1 MSFQTPI
8 VFIIFS
14 RPETTRR
21 VFEEIRKAQPK
32 RLFIIAD
39 GPRPNKP
46 GEQARCAE
54 TREIVAEVDWD
65 CEVSRSYSEINL
77 GCGVNISQGLD
88 WVFEQAEEAIILEDD
103 CLPSHDFFTFCGVLL
118 EKYRD
123 NHRIMH
129 IAGTNNLI
137 NYQIKSQHSYYYS
150 RYPLVW
156 GWASWRRAWKNYDFK
171 MEKWLE
177 FVQGGWL
184 EKLFDDKRAAYVWDR
199 NLGNLAQHPYTWDYQ
214 WLFSCW
220 TQEGLAIHPKV
231 NLVSNIGF
239 GDSATHTSDANNPW
253 ANLPIEKL
261 SFPLDHPPFVIRDA
275 IADRHLQKT
284 LFDPSKINKLSML
297 ANKIIA

>member
-1 MSFQTPI
+1 MSLETPI
-8 VFIIFS
+8 AFILFN

-39 GPRPNKP
+39 GPRVNKQ
-46 GEQARCAE
+46 GEQEKCAE
-54 TREIVAEVDWD
+54 TREIVAKIDWN
-65 CEVSRSYSEINL
+65 CEISRRYSEINL
-77 GCGVNISQGLD
+77 GCGANISQGLD

-103 CLPSHDFFTFCGVLL
+103 CLPTPDFFTFCSDLL
-118 EKYRD
+118 EKHRD

-137 NYQIKSQHSYYYS
+137 GYQNKSQYSYYYS

-171 MEKWLE
+171 MELWLK

-184 EKLFDDKRAAYVWDR
+184 EKFFDDKRAAYVWER
-199 NLGNLAQHPYTWDYQ
+199 NLGNLSQHPYTWDYQ

-220 TQEGLAIHPKV
+220 TQEGLAIHPRN

-239 GDSATHTSDANNPW
+239 GDAATHTINASDPW
-253 ANLPIEKL
+253 ANLPVEDL
-261 SFPLDHPPFVIRDA
+261 SFPLDHPPFVIRDSS
-275 IADRHLQKT
+275 ADRHLQKT

-297 ANKIIA
+297 ANRIIA

>member
-1 MSFQTPI
+1 MSLQTPI

-14 RPETTRR
+14 RPETTRI
-21 VFEEIRKAQPK
+21 VFEEIRKTRPK

-39 GPRPNKP
+39 GPRLNKP
-46 GEQARCAE
+46 GEQERCAK
-54 TREIVAEVDWD
+54 TREIVAEIDWD
-65 CEVSRSYSEINL
+65 CEVSRRYSEINL
-77 GCGVNISQGLD
+77 GCGVNISQGLN
-88 WVFEQAEEAIILEDD
+88 WVFEQVEEVIILEDD
-103 CLPSHDFFTFCGVLL
+103 CLPCPDFFTFCGDLL
-118 EKYRD
+118 EKYRH
-123 NHRIMH
+123 NYRIMH

-137 NYQIKSQHSYYYS
+137 DYRNKSQHSYYYS

-156 GWASWRRAWKNYDFK
+156 GWASWRRAWENYDFK

-199 NLGNLAQHPYTWDYQ
+199 NLGNLAQHSYTWDYQ

-239 GDSATHTSDANNPW
+239 GDAATHTSDASNPW
-253 ANLPIEKL
+253 ANLPVENL

-275 IADRHLQKT
+275 TADRHLQKT

-297 ANKIIA
+297 ANKIIV